1 MRTLFTLG
9 LLFCSGCALLA
20 NKADY
25 ADYREVRLA
34 SNLQT
39 RAVAMQRY
47 VEKHPNGQWRQ
58 EIQAARASQDLAAFE
73 AGKDTRSGLEHYLR
87 AFPDGAFVAQARGRL
102 SAVALIEQRNQ
113 VARHQAEQFAE
124 ARKQRTDEL
133 RRTWVGRFIAYWTST
148 LTGMRGWGEPIANVA
163 QANPQFSRAF
173 AAQPRPRC
181 TQDECLKY
189 YTSQYAVPVPG
200 GNRIERTLSLVMRL
214 RLRAGKLER
223 AELLLPESGFSRWY
237 ELENRRAIADG
248 DPEGRA
254 AAAAWAVER
263 LLPIIAAVGTGLTPT
278 RDERPPTIDRPAI
291 GSTGELTDT
300 SIEAPS
306 DPQNRV
312 SGQPDNAGIGTQV
325 TPNAQPAVGE
335 LVQPPDAASP
345 DMVFAPVG
353 VGKQGQ
359 RVTLAPTAPKRPA
372 AADGGGGPG
381 AQAPDEVMV
390 MDPVAIPKAQ
400 DSRVT
405 AVAPAPAP
413 SGVTAATAPVAASQP
428 SAKSDAA
435 RAGWVRGFQW
445 QGLHIVAFAAGGDA
459 GAASYDG
466 VIIERSSG
474 PSAAARGKAGAGK
487 APPRAH

>member
-1 MRTLFTLG
+1 MRTRLMLG
-9 LLFCSGCALLA
+9 LVFCSGCTLLA
-20 NKADY
+20 SKADY

-34 SNLQT
+34 QSLQT

-47 VEKHPNGQWRQ
+47 VAKHPNGHWHE
-58 EIQAARASQDLAAFE
+58 EIQAARAGQDLAAFE
-73 AGKDTRSGLEHYLR
+73 AGKDTRAGLEHYLR

-102 SAVALIEQRNQ
+102 SAVALIEQRDQ

-133 RRTWVGRFIAYWTST
+133 RRTWVGRFIAYWIGT
-148 LTGMRGWGEPIANVA
+148 LTAMRSWGEPIANVA

-223 AELLLPESGFSRWY
+223 AELLMPERGFSRWY

-263 LLPIIAAVGTGLTPT
+263 LLPIIAAAGTGLTPT
-278 RDERPPTIDRPAI
+278 HEARPPTIDRPAI
-291 GSTGELTDT
+291 GSTGELIDT

-312 SGQPDNAGIGTQV
+312 SGQPDNAGIGTAV
-325 TPNAQPAVGE
+325 TTHAEPAVGE
-335 LVQPPDAASP
+335 LVQPADEASP

-359 RVTLAPTAPKRPA
+359 RVALAPAVRQRP
-372 AADGGGGPG
+372 AADGGGGSG
-381 AQAPDEVMV
+381 AQPPDEVMV
-390 MDPVAIPKAQ
+390 MAPVAIPKTEGSAI
-400 DSRVT
+400 T
-405 AVAPAPAP
+405 AAPPATTAP
-413 SGVTAATAPVAASQP
+413 SAGSKPSPSSEAS
-428 SAKSDAA
+428 
-435 RAGWVRGFQW
+435 RAGWVRGFHW
-445 QGLHIVAFAAGGDA
+445 QGLHIVAFAAAADES
-459 GAASYDG
+459 AASYDG
-466 VIIERSSG
+466 VIIERSPG
-474 PSAAARGKAGAGK
+474 AGVTTRDKAGAGV
-487 APPRAH
+487 APARAH